1 MVLSL
6 WQTAEES
13 EVGGADGHILMLF
26 ESFATFAQR
35 NFWAVVKNGLSNSD
49 RFKEHNYT
57 QTWQN
62 WQRAGLL
69 TWLDWYFRF
78 V

>member
-1 MVLSL
+1 MALGL
-6 WQTAEES
+6 RQTAGKR
-13 EVGGADGHILMLF
+13 EVGVANSDILMFF
-26 ESFATFAQR
+26 ESLATFAQS

-49 RFKEHNYT
+49 HLKEHNYT

-62 WQRAGLL
+62 WQCAGLL
-69 TWLDWYFRF
+69 TWLDWYGRY